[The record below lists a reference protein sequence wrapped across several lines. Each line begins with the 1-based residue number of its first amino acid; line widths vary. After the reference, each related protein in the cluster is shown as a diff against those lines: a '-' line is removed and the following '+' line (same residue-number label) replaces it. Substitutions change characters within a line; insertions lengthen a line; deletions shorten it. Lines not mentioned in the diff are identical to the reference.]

1 MNRTDQYMAIKKVA
15 KALGSLNEQ
24 VAFVGGAVVG
34 IYVDDLAAEDV
45 RPTDDLDITM
55 AIVSLHEL
63 EAIRETLTQKGF
75 TQSADDNVI
84 CRFRYEGIK
93 VDVMN
98 TQALGWAP
106 ANRWFAP
113 GFAQRESIEVLDV
126 RISVLPL
133 PYFMASKFDAFA
145 SRGIHE
151 PRTSHDLEDLV
162 YILDNRT
169 DIEELLNTA
178 PSDVKPWLVE
188 QLKCILI
195 EPAKLEAVLGNLPFV
210 NRVERFDRIISII
223 NNL

>member
-1 MNRTDQYMAIKKVA
+1 MNRTDQYIAIQKVA
-15 KALGSLNEQ
+15 KALGILNEQ

-34 IYVDDLAAEDV
+34 IYVDDPAAEDV

-75 TQSADDNVI
+75 TQSAVDNVI

-113 GFAQRESIEVLDV
+113 GFAQRESIKVMDV

-133 PYFMASKFDAFA
+133 PYFMASKFDAFND
-145 SRGIHE
+145 RGIND
-151 PRTSHDLEDLV
+151 PRSSHDLEDLV

-169 DIEELLNTA
+169 DVEEQLNMA
-178 PSDVKPWLVE
+178 PTDVKPFLVE
-188 QLKCILI
+188 QLRSILS
-195 EPAKLEAVLGNLPFV
+195 EPAKQEAVLGNLNYE
-210 NRVERFDRIISII
+210 NRSDRYDRIINII
-223 NNL
+223 ENL

>member
-1 MNRTDQYMAIKKVA
+1 MNRTDQYIAIQKVA
-15 KALGSLNEQ
+15 KALGILNEQ

-34 IYVDDLAAEDV
+34 IYVDDPAAEDV

-75 TQSADDNVI
+75 TQSAVDNVI

-113 GFAQRESIEVLDV
+113 RFAQRESIKVMDV

-133 PYFMASKFDAFA
+133 PYFMASKFDAFND
-145 SRGIHE
+145 RGIND
-151 PRTSHDLEDLV
+151 PRSSHDLEDLV

-169 DIEELLNTA
+169 DVEEQLNMA
-178 PSDVKPWLVE
+178 PTDVKPFLVE
-188 QLKCILI
+188 QLRSILS
-195 EPAKLEAVLGNLPFV
+195 EPAKQEAVLGNLNYE
-210 NRVERFDRIISII
+210 NRSDRYDRIINII
-223 NNL
+223 ENL